1 MFNSISWQEFLTA
14 ALWAHLGYYLIVIV
28 VFYHKDVQAKVRR
41 SNVVPGSSDAEKIS
55 SSHLMGNIRPDP
67 QPVKRTVKS
76 DDVQVSVA
84 PSKDDYDAEQLEN
97 LASNKVLAD
106 LLNEIRLVAR
116 VAAED
121 KSSDGLSM
129 IKELLSNYAAVPV
142 HERQTINEFIVKE
155 FQTQCSVELDV
166 TQVSAAW
173 PVEE

>member
-14 ALWAHLGYYLIVIV
+14 ALWAHLGYYLIVVV
-28 VFYHKDVQAKVRR
+28 VFYPKDILAKVRR
-41 SNVVPGSSDAEKIS
+41 SGIGSASSDAEKIS
-55 SSHLMGNIRPDP
+55 SSNLMGNIRPDP
-67 QPVKRTVKS
+67 QPVKCTVKS

-97 LASNKVLAD
+97 LASNKVLTD

-121 KSSDGLSM
+121 QSCDGLSM
-129 IKELLSNYAAVPV
+129 IKELLSNYAAVPA
-142 HERQTINEFIVKE
+142 HERQTINGFIVKE
-155 FQTQCSVELDV
+155 FRAQCSVELNV
-166 TQVSAAW
+166 AQLSAAW